1 MSRVLRVLTCVLL
14 LLALPL
20 QGLAAQAT
28 LLCAG
33 HGVAG
38 AAFDGAVFEGA
49 VFDAAVFD
57 AAVSD
62 RLGAD
67 GHLSHTA
74 QTPQPDPDRVPCHGP
89 HALPTD
95 AVAAPFA
102 GIDAPT
108 EAGACSGC
116 SVCAACCFAL
126 ALPAALSNTAMP
138 SVQAD
143 YPGAAMAA
151 ATGLGADTL
160 ERPPRH

>member
-38 AAFDGAVFEGA
+38 AVFDG
-49 VFDAAVFD
+49 AVFD

-62 RLGAD
+62 RHGAV

-89 HALPTD
+89 HALPSD
-95 AVAAPFA
+95 AVAAPSA

>member
-38 AAFDGAVFEGA
+38 AVFDG
-49 VFDAAVFD
+49 AVFD

-62 RLGAD
+62 RHGAD

-74 QTPQPDPDRVPCHGP
+74 QTPRPDPDRVPCHGP

-95 AVAAPFA
+95 AVAAPSA

>member
-33 HGVAG
+33 HGGAG
-38 AAFDGAVFEGA
+38 AVFDGAVSDG
-49 VFDAAVFD
+49 
-57 AAVSD
+57 AVSD
-62 RLGAD
+62 GNVSDGDTFDRSGAD
-67 GHLSHTA
+67 GHLSQPA
-74 QTPQPDPDRVPCHGP
+74 QTPQPDPDRVPCHGS

-95 AVAAPFA
+95 TAAAPCA
-102 GIDAPT
+102 GIDAPA

-116 SVCAACCFAL
+116 SACAACCFAL
-126 ALPAALSNTAMP
+126 ALPAALSNTALP
-138 SVQAD
+138 PGQGD

-151 ATGLGADTL
+151 ATGPGADTL
-160 ERPPRH
+160 ERPPRR